1 MDHSDLPVSA
11 DPEAPSTG
19 APGRPAGADGTGG
32 TGARNAPPDAATP
45 VEDVG
50 TATSSGPSDGAGAP
64 GPALDTAG
72 GVCSPGGYRAAGVH
86 CGIKRSDPDLAL
98 LASRRP
104 AAAAGVFT
112 TNRVQAAPVRYSR
125 RVADGGR
132 ARAVVVNSG
141 NANACTGEQGERDAR
156 AMAAEA
162 GRALGCPPGEVL
174 VASTGLIGVPLPVGK
189 VRSGIRDAAGRL
201 AGDGGDAARAILTT
215 DRFTKTA
222 SVRFRAGGREITV
235 GGMAKGAGMVHP
247 DMATTLGFLTTDAPV
262 APGPLGEVL
271 KTAVD
276 ASFNRISVDG
286 ETSTNDAVLA
296 LANGAAGGLALEGDP
311 LERLA
316 RSFSRVARH
325 LALEVVR
332 DGEGATRVAE
342 VIVEGAADADDARR
356 AASRLC
362 TSPLVKTALA
372 GGEANWGRIVAA
384 LGASGAELDPGG
396 LAVHLGDVAVVE
408 GGARVDGATER
419 AAAAL
424 EGEEVR
430 IRADLGAGEA
440 SATMWTCDLTEEYVR
455 VNAGYAS

>member
-1 MDHSDLPVSA
+1 MEHADLPVSA
-11 DPEAPSTG
+11 DSEAPATRT
-19 APGRPAGADGTGG
+19 AGRPTATDDAG
-32 TGARNAPPDAATP
+32 GAGPRNAPPGATTP
-45 VEDVG
+45 VEDAG
-50 TATSSGPSDGAGAP
+50 SAPTSGPSGGPEAP
-64 GPALDTAG
+64 DRSLDTAG
-72 GVCSPGGYRAAGVH
+72 GAWSPEGYRAAGAH

-98 LASRRP
+98 LASDGP

-112 TNRVQAAPVRYSR
+112 TNRVRAAPVRYSR
-125 RVADGGR
+125 GVVDGGR

-141 NANACTGEQGERDAR
+141 NANACTGERGERDAR
-156 AMAAEA
+156 AMAAET
-162 GRALGCPPGEVL
+162 GRALGCDPGEVL
-174 VASTGLIGVPLPVGK
+174 VASTGLIGVPLPIGK
-189 VRSGIRDAAGRL
+189 VRSGIREAAGRL
-201 AGDGGDAARAILTT
+201 ARDGGDAARAILTT

-222 SVRFRAGGREITV
+222 AVRFRAGGREITV

-262 APGPLGEVL
+262 PPGPLGEVL
-271 KTAVD
+271 RTAVD
-276 ASFNRISVDG
+276 ASFNRITVDG

-296 LANGAAGGLALEGDP
+296 LANGAAGGLALEGAD

-342 VIVEGAADADDARR
+342 VVVQGAADGEDARR
-356 AASRLC
+356 AASQVC

-372 GGEANWGRIVAA
+372 GGEPNWGRIVAA
-384 LGASGAELDPGG
+384 LGASGAELDPAG
-396 LAVHLGDVAVVE
+396 LAVRLGDVDVVE
-408 GGARVDGATER
+408 DGARVDGAGER

-424 EGEEVR
+424 EGDEVR
-430 IRADLGAGEA
+430 IRVDLAAGGAR
-440 SATMWTCDLTEEYVR
+440 ATMWTCDLTDEYVR

>member
-1 MDHSDLPVSA
+1 MEHADLPVSA
-11 DPEAPSTG
+11 DSEAPATG
-19 APGRPAGADGTGG
+19 TAGRPAATDDAGGAEP
-32 TGARNAPPDAATP
+32 RNAPPGATTP

-50 TATSSGPSDGAGAP
+50 SAPTSGPSGGPEAP
-64 GPALDTAG
+64 DRSLDTAG
-72 GVCSPGGYRAAGVH
+72 GACSPGGYRAAGVH

-98 LASRRP
+98 LASDGS

-112 TNRVQAAPVRYSR
+112 TNRVRAAPVRYSR
-125 RVADGGR
+125 GVVDGGR

-141 NANACTGEQGERDAR
+141 NANACTGERGERDAR
-156 AMAAEA
+156 AMAAET
-162 GRALGCPPGEVL
+162 GRALGCSPGEVL
-174 VASTGLIGVPLPVGK
+174 VASTGLIGVPLPIGK
-189 VRSGIRDAAGRL
+189 VCSGIRDAAGRL

-222 SVRFRAGGREITV
+222 AVRFRAGGREITV

-262 APGPLGEVL
+262 PPGPLGEAL
-271 KTAVD
+271 RTAVD
-276 ASFNRISVDG
+276 ASFNRITVDG

-296 LANGAAGGLALEGDP
+296 LANGAAGGLALEGAD

-342 VIVEGAADADDARR
+342 VVVQGAADGEDARR
-356 AASRLC
+356 AASQVC

-372 GGEANWGRIVAA
+372 GGEPNWGRIVAA
-384 LGASGAELDPGG
+384 LGASGAELDPAG
-396 LAVHLGDVAVVE
+396 LAVRLGDVDVVE
-408 GGARVDGATER
+408 GGARVDGAGER

-424 EGEEVR
+424 EGDEVR
-430 IRADLGAGEA
+430 IRVDLAAGGAT
-440 SATMWTCDLTEEYVR
+440 ATMWTCDLTDEYVR